1 VVGTTVMVIYIKCLT
16 ATCMALRA
24 YITSQLTSSVP
35 SDRRTFMS
43 NINQHPEFCL
53 KSSSNRN
60 TQIFNA
66 HHHHRH
72 RQQQQQNLNEKGKT
86 KNPNKNQGQKMR
98 MEEPSNEKRK
108 I

>member
-1 VVGTTVMVIYIKCLT
+1 
-16 ATCMALRA
+16 MALRA

-66 HHHHRH
+66 HHHHH
-72 RQQQQQNLNEKGKT
+72 HHHHHQQQQNLNEKGKT

>member
-1 VVGTTVMVIYIKCLT
+1 
-16 ATCMALRA
+16 MALTA

-66 HHHHRH
+66 HHHHH
-72 RQQQQQNLNEKGKT
+72 HHHHHQQQQNLNEKGKT